1 MPWIPAT
8 LLALCLLVW
17 LIRSFLA
24 DVREEGREHAL
35 MEAERDAQE
44 KTLRALEVD
53 SRPVPA
59 DKSDI
64 LAGLRHN
71 PD

>member
-1 MPWIPAT
+1 MPWLAAA
-8 LLALCLLVW
+8 LLALWLLVRSV
-17 LIRSFLA
+17 RSFLSDA
-24 DVREEGREHAL
+24 REEGREQAL
-35 MEAERDAQE
+35 GEAERDAQ
-44 KTLRALEVD
+44 KKALTALEVD